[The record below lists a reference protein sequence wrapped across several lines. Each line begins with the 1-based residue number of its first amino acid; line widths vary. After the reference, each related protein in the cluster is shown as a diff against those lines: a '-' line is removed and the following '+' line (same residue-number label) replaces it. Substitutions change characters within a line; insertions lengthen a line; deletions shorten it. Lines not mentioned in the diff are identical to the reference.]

1 MRDKAKRDL
10 SHISIEIPKSVTQV
24 IKEKIRD
31 MIIHGD
37 LSLGQPISENELSNI
52 LAVSKTPIREAFI
65 LLSHNE
71 NLINIIPR
79 SGTFVFSVTDKDIN
93 DLIKMRVILELGAIR
108 EAMEKNANNVT
119 IELSSIAKINAERDI
134 QAYLKLDHDFHYVFV
149 KYADNKYISQAHQL
163 ISARL
168 LAIRYRLDFT
178 TEYITNSNRGHATI
192 LDMLKNNNVEG
203 VCNFITH
210 HVSSGFTERAR
221 KILSLSTQ

>member
-93 DLIKMRVILELGAIR
+93 DLIKMRVILEQGAIS
-108 EAMEKNANNVT
+108 EAMEKNANNVI
-119 IELSSIAKINAERDI
+119 IELNSILSKSAKINAERDT
-134 QAYLKLDHDFHYVFV
+134 QAYLKPGRDRTLLMKFEQ
-149 KYADNKYISQAHQL
+149 AD
-163 ISARL
+163 RL
-168 LAIRYRLDFT
+168 
-178 TEYITNSNRGHATI
+178 
-192 LDMLKNNNVEG
+192 
-203 VCNFITH
+203 
-210 HVSSGFTERAR
+210 
-221 KILSLSTQ
+221 